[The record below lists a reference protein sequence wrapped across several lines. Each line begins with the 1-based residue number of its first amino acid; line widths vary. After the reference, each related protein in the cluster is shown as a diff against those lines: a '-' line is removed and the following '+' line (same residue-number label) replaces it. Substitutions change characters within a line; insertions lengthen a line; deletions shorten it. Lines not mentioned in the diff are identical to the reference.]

1 MPVCTPWRWEPSS
14 VRSCSP
20 SPRSSRRPTRSR
32 PATWTRSTRTRSR
45 CADLIHQQGDDGIRG
60 GHVKA
65 LVMRGAYD
73 IAVEE
78 RPEPQPKPG
87 EVVVEVIATGICG
100 SDFHGYSGENGRRHP
115 GQVMGHETV
124 GRIDELGAG
133 VSDLARGQLVTIN
146 PVMACGTCAACRD
159 GQQQWCS
166 RRVVLGVAPEIPAA
180 FADRV
185 AAPAQN
191 VVVLPES
198 MPAELGALVEPLAVG
213 YHAVRRAGATADD
226 RLLVIG
232 GGPIGQACLLAAR
245 RLGVTNLAVSD
256 VSPSRRKLCANL
268 GAQVIDPS
276 AERIAE
282 AVRTK
287 LGGPATLVI
296 DAVGVN
302 QTITDAFAASGRGS
316 RIVLVGM
323 GSPQLELSAYAIS
336 TEERTLIGAFTY
348 TADDFDKT
356 AAWVG
361 TVPDGIEALIDG
373 RVGWDGAP
381 QSFDDLARGRTTAS
395 KILVFPHG
403 PPTTAQEP
411 G

>member
-1 MPVCTPWRWEPSS
+1 
-14 VRSCSP
+14 
-20 SPRSSRRPTRSR
+20 
-32 PATWTRSTRTRSR
+32 
-45 CADLIHQQGDDGIRG
+45 
-60 GHVKA
+60 VKA

-124 GRIDELGAG
+124 GRIDELGPG

-213 YHAVRRAGATADD
+213 YHAVRRGGAAAED
-226 RLLVIG
+226 RVLVIG
-232 GGPIGQACLLAAR
+232 GGPIGQACLLAVR
-245 RLGVTNLAVSD
+245 RLCAREEGNGPGVTNVAVSD
-256 VSPSRRKLCANL
+256 VSASRRDLCARL
-268 GAQVIDPS
+268 GGQVIDPT
-276 AERIAE
+276 AEDLAQ
-282 AVRTK
+282 AVAAR
-287 LGGPATLVI
+287 LGGPASLVI

-302 QTITDAFAASGRGS
+302 QTVADAFAASGLGS

-323 GSPQLELSAYAIS
+323 GSPRLELSAYAVS

-348 TADDFDKT
+348 TADDFAQT

-381 QSFDDLARGRTTAS
+381 QSFDDLARGRSTAS

-403 PPTTAQEP
+403 PPLPASEVGMQV
-411 G
+411 